1 MSQGHTVLS
10 ANNLS
15 AEPRLAYPTM
25 VNIVSERSSCVIC
38 GIRSTSTLNCL
49 QTKTFAVR
57 AQFTHY
63 SNSIRD
69 ILFLFHMP
77 GVGLLVVAKVLKRSV
92 IRHSENAL
100 NISKSHLSK

>member
-49 QTKTFAVR
+49 QTKTFAFR

-63 SNSIRD
+63 SNSFSGHFVPVPHAWCRAASR
-69 ILFLFHMP
+69 
-77 GVGLLVVAKVLKRSV
+77 G
-92 IRHSENAL
+92 
-100 NISKSHLSK
+100 